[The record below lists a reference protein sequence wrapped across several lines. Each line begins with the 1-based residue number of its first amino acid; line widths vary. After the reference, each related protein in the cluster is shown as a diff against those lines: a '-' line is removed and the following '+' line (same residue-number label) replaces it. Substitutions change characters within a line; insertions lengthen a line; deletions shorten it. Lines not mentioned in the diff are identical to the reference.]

1 MNKKLK
7 TKRFIIAEACETCL
21 DRVIALIA
29 IEVEDEDCYFLVESY
44 FDGDQMKII
53 DPEYYNPFKTTV
65 CADSRSAHEH
75 LKREIKRFGNYWE
88 PGEVEIR

>member
-7 TKRFIIAEACETCL
+7 TKRFIIAEAYEWNL

-44 FDGDQMKII
+44 FDGGHMKII
-53 DPEYYNPFKTTV
+53 EPEYYNPFKTTV
-65 CADSRSAHEH
+65 CADSRSAFEY
-75 LKREIKRFGNYWE
+75 LKREIKSFGNYWE
-88 PGEVEIR
+88 PDEVEIR